1 MEINLKNLLLAGI
14 GTLAYTYDKSATM
27 IEELVKKG
35 ELTFNQGREL
45 NEELKKKV
53 KNAWEAKT
61 DSEVLTVEKLN
72 EILSSLNLVTK
83 DELEELKNRI
93 STLESK

>member
-1 MEINLKNLLLAGI
+1 MEINLKNILLAGI

-53 KNAWEAKT
+53 KNAREAKT

-72 EILSSLNLVTK
+72 EILSCLNLVTK

-93 STLESK
+93 SMLESK